1 MHHTIIKTARYLSG
15 LSQQEMADYLYVT
28 QSNISKY
35 ENGSLKIS
43 PEALNRMKEIFASNG
58 MGKAQL
64 KFIEQLYKDRK

>member
-43 PEALNRMKEIFASNG
+43 PKTLNRMKEIFASNG